1 MEPPSPKKSSRRQV
15 TSFSSA
21 YSIAVSPMATIS
33 TRASR
38 LGAAAACRA
47 VVAPGSW
54 VVGGAW
60 AGSENDGKPMG
71 NLCESTEIYGNL
83 WEIYGNLWSLW
94 EILGG
99 EKWRKMEQCNAHRIY
114 MMEDCWK
121 WWVVN
126 KKNVNHRLSP
136 TCRLLFANLIR
147 DWKTQGKSSRFG

>member
-54 VVGGAW
+54 VVGGGAW
-60 AGSENDGKPMG
+60 AGSENDGKSMG
-71 NLCESTEIYGNL
+71 NLWKIYGNRRKSMEIYGKSMQIDGNL
-83 WEIYGNLWSLW
+83 WEIYGKSMGIYQVYGKFW
-94 EILGG
+94 EVKNE
-99 EKWRKMEQCNAHRIY
+99 EKWSNAMPIEYIYIY
-114 MMEDCWK
+114 MMEDC
-121 WWVVN
+121 
-126 KKNVNHRLSP
+126 
-136 TCRLLFANLIR
+136 
-147 DWKTQGKSSRFG
+147 